1 MEEGG
6 TVLHSDGLL
15 GQATRSASVWCSA
28 NVLCFGTVG
37 PGQGWRGL
45 PGCGLLPHLA
55 EGLVEQGRL
64 PLTLQLLVDAA
75 LPFPCKLLRL
85 AAPVS
90 ELQLPL
96 LSRRSSSANLPS
108 PPSLSLKTL
117 AAATCFSFPLRA
129 HS

>member
-15 GQATRSASVWCSA
+15 GQATRLASVWCSA

-55 EGLVEQGRL
+55 VGLVEQGRL
-64 PLTLQLLVDAA
+64 PLTLQLLMDARLFPSHA
-75 LPFPCKLLRL
+75 NSSGSQLLSLSSDSLSSPGGHLPPTSLPLPPFP
-85 AAPVS
+85 
-90 ELQLPL
+90 
-96 LSRRSSSANLPS
+96 
-108 PPSLSLKTL
+108 
-117 AAATCFSFPLRA
+117 
-129 HS
+129 